1 MNSVID
7 TITGLNVLHPVTVLV
22 RIVCAIAA
30 GFCIGFERE
39 RHYQPAG
46 LRTHMVLSLGACV
59 IMILSYF
66 IPYVYSPGAGDPARL
81 SAQVISGIGF
91 LGAGAIFKYG
101 FSIRG
106 LTTAATIWTTSGIGM
121 VFGAGFYFLGAIATV
136 LLVVTLQVFEKV
148 ELWLV
153 EQKKIRILQITYYS
167 DAIAAKQILNAI
179 KTHAGDIDIRQVSIT
194 EDVENHTSDLVVHC
208 RMDEDFSIRLLF
220 DEIKQLGHIKK
231 IKID

>member
-1 MNSVID
+1 
-7 TITGLNVLHPVTVLV
+7 
-22 RIVCAIAA
+22 
-30 GFCIGFERE
+30 
-39 RHYQPAG
+39 
-46 LRTHMVLSLGACV
+46 
-59 IMILSYF
+59 
-66 IPYVYSPGAGDPARL
+66 
-81 SAQVISGIGF
+81 
-91 LGAGAIFKYG
+91 
-101 FSIRG
+101 
-106 LTTAATIWTTSGIGM
+106 M

-167 DAIAAKQILNAI
+167 DAIAAKQILAAV

-194 EDVENHTSDLVVHC
+194 EDVENHTSDLIVHC